1 MPLYANVNGASREI
15 GRLYANA
22 GGVSKELNALY
33 ANSGGVQKTIFR
45 RGSKYYKINAGT
57 GRDVYDGITT
67 VRWNRQFN
75 LMYNNGRFWI
85 GGGSSGTSLPG
96 SAFYIDLTTASVVG
110 NKMKMT
116 QEPVEGLTTFD
127 YYSWQ
132 IDFES
137 NDPNAVSVVWL
148 SGKSETHFIDYSDYA
163 LYISANSATFFR
175 WGDPYGQSGPYW
187 FRTYDETP
195 AGYSDNDRIII
206 K

>member
-15 GRLYANA
+15 GHLYANV

-33 ANSGGVQKTIFR
+33 ANDNGVQKTVYR

-57 GRDVYDGITT
+57 GRDVYDGTTT
-67 VRWNRQFN
+67 VRWNARFN
-75 LMYNNGRFWI
+75 LMFNTGRFWI
-85 GGGSSGTSLPG
+85 GGGRSGTSIPG
-96 SAFYIDLTTASVVG
+96 GVYYIDLTTAAVTGST
-110 NKMKMT
+110 MKMPI
-116 QEPVEGLTTFD
+116 EPVEGLTTFD

-148 SGKSETHFIDYSDYA
+148 SGEHEPFFIDGYDHA

-175 WGDPYGQSGPYW
+175 WGNDYSGWYW
-187 FRTYDETP
+187 FRTYEETP
-195 AGYSDNDRIII
+195 PGYRDNDRIII